1 MIKKKIDQITEVRKI
16 EGKWNL
22 DSICQFHLISTST
35 IILKSRNRSTRTEGS
50 RLIFVRTS
58 ASHLRLHLE
67 MNERTNEDD
76 EQKYCSLPTIFSLVN
91 WI

>member
-35 IILKSRNRSTRTEGS
+35 INIEVAA
-50 RLIFVRTS
+50 IEV
-58 ASHLRLHLE
+58 LE
-67 MNERTNEDD
+67 RRE
-76 EQKYCSLPTIFSLVN
+76 VV
-91 WI
+91 